1 MLVNG
6 HYVFLTFDFEVKLTQ
21 SGVKA
26 FGGSEVGPVSSAT
39 GRSTSRFTNMVVSPQ
54 QNARFCIPADLLR
67 TPADRAR

>member
-1 MLVNG
+1 MNG
-6 HYVFLTFDFEVKLTQ
+6 PYVFTPFDFEVKLTQ

-39 GRSTSRFTNMVVSPQ
+39 GRSTSRFADIVVLPQ